1 VIDNGVTGAIN
12 SGSLVATP
20 GLKESATFTLTVTN
34 QAGKSVSRAIR
45 VLVSAGAIET
55 TSSAL
60 SEAMIQPFATA
71 LPVNGRVLIGPSF
84 TGTVSVYDP
93 ATATF
98 TSAQNSASPHSGAG
112 AVRLGDGSV
121 VFSAGS
127 DASSNYVV
135 ATDVYSPK
143 TNSFTPGK
151 VFPANTSSP
160 FSALLP
166 NGRGFFAGGTP
177 GGSST
182 YLWDPIT
189 PANNW
194 ISGPSLPTGRPGP
207 GYDFMSLSVPLDNGL
222 VLLPAGYA
230 SNPSAYPKV
239 DLFDF
244 RTKSYGQSA
253 NSVTNSYRVSAGWI
267 RLPTGRVLAV
277 GGFNSTFDALATTD
291 IYDPATN
298 QFTTGAGLGAPR
310 IYPNVA
316 ALPDGRVL
324 VAFGASGKGTD
335 PSCNCL
341 GSAEIFD
348 PTSGQFFLAPAFN
361 SVRNAAAL
369 ITLPN
374 GRVLFAGG
382 KDGGAGSAA
391 VLVGSVFDPQD
402 YTPHT
407 WSQPPA
413 AAASLATPRT
423 ASTATALGDGRV
435 LVVGGKAPDGTLP
448 NRTELFDSYFQSGT
462 ATTSTPSGVRLALGP
477 NLTTPRTNHTAT
489 RLYDGGV
496 LIAGGLD
503 STGAPTAAE
512 LYSFTYYQPGALAP
526 TATAMTPRS
535 SHAAISLP
543 DGRVLIAGGIDASGN
558 VLNTAVLYC
567 PAADLLSGSC
577 TVTGKFDPAGN
588 TMSTAR
594 AGHTMTLLGDG
605 RVMIAGG
612 STTASGFAPN
622 PSGATSTVEF
632 FDWKTSKFVSSA
644 ATLSTAR
651 LFHTA
656 TLDPLG
662 AVVFTGG
669 TGASGSVLASTER
682 YDENTD
688 AFDGASPPLSPARSG
703 HQAVLLPWGQVLIA
717 GGVDGS
723 GTPLNSTQ
731 FLDFYDHTTTLALG
745 IAPASRAFATVGAM
759 STARAGFSL
768 VLLGN
773 GRVLAVGG
781 TDGAKP
787 VGGLEWF
794 K

>member
-1 VIDNGVTGAIN
+1 VVLNDGALLMAGGNLRSQNVYSNVTRGELLDFRKAAPF
-12 SGSLVATP
+12 SDTVGSLSAP
-20 GLKESATFTLTVTN
+20 GRWGHA
-34 QAGKSVSRAIR
+34 
-45 VLVSAGAIET
+45 LV
-55 TSSAL
+55 
-60 SEAMIQPFATA
+60 
-71 LPVNGRVLIGPSF
+71 
-84 TGTVSVYDP
+84 
-93 ATATF
+93 
-98 TSAQNSASPHSGAG
+98 
-112 AVRLGDGSV
+112 
-121 VFSAGS
+121 
-127 DASSNYVV
+127 
-135 ATDVYSPK
+135 K
-143 TNSFTPGK
+143 
-151 VFPANTSSP
+151 
-160 FSALLP
+160 LP
-166 NGRGFFAGGTP
+166 NGKVLVAGG
-177 GGSST
+177 
-182 YLWDPIT
+182 
-189 PANNW
+189 
-194 ISGPSLPTGRPGP
+194 
-207 GYDFMSLSVPLDNGL
+207 
-222 VLLPAGYA
+222 
-230 SNPSAYPKV
+230 AYIV
-239 DLFDF
+239 N
-244 RTKSYGQSA
+244 QS
-253 NSVTNSYRVSAGWI
+253 TNSGQNTAE
-267 RLPTGRVLAV
+267 T
-277 GGFNSTFDALATTD
+277 
-291 IYDPATN
+291 YDPSSGLFTATRGN
-298 QFTTGAGLGAPR
+298 MTAQRALGPL
-310 IYPNVA
+310 A
-316 ALPDGRVL
+316 ALLPDGRVL
-324 VAFGASGKGTD
+324 LAAGYSYESATD
-335 PSCNCL
+335 TATAETYDQ
-341 GSAEIFD
+341 GSDTFTAVPGGLVSARD
-348 PTSGQFFLAPAFN
+348 GHQTL
-361 SVRNAAAL
+361 L
-369 ITLPN
+369 LPN
-374 GRVLFAGG
+374 GRVLIAGG
-382 KDGGAGSAA
+382 NSATA
-391 VLVGSVFDPQD
+391 EVFDPQD

-407 WSQPPA
+407 WSSTPPSA
-413 AAASLATPRT
+413 PSLATSRS
-423 ASTATALGDGRV
+423 ANTATQIGDGRV
-435 LVVGGKAPDGTLP
+435 LIAGGRDASGSLVTA
-448 NRTELFDSYFQSGT
+448 TELFDPFFHAS
-462 ATTSTPSGVRLALGP
+462 STPPVGATLASGP

-503 STGAPTAAE
+503 STGAPLGAE
-512 LYSFTYYQPGALAP
+512 LYSFTYYQLGSIAP
-526 TATAMTPRS
+526 TATAMPPRS
-535 SHAAISLP
+535 SHAAVALP